1 MSGRLAK
8 NHQDQNKRFNF
19 FQKKSDSLKEYE
31 KAVEVYHYEVC
42 RIDKE
47 NKEQLKFIKNMV
59 NDKVD
64 LISENYD
71 AYKPFLRAYVVS
83 DPVLYQN

>member
-1 MSGRLAK
+1 M
-8 NHQDQNKRFNF
+8 
-19 FQKKSDSLKEYE
+19 
-31 KAVEVYHYEVC
+31 EVYHYEVC

-71 AYKPFLRAYVVS
+71 AYKPFLNAYVVS
-83 DPVLYQN
+83 DPVLYQNSRSLLKSMGQSQIAENKYLSI